1 MSRQKHRNQCSLK
14 ILKNFRPLFYGAS
27 NSRFPPHQRPISG
40 DKLNNVMVRS
50 SVYIYIYREVW
61 NYTINV
67 NKIDTGKFLECRETA
82 SFYGANGTVLNIP
95 CKFIITFLSSA
106 CMHTLQ
112 TYFQSAECSPV
123 PLLLYSSFTR
133 VLSPCGLIFMCW
145 GQAGLNQREQE
156 RHRRLPGMQRDCEL
170 LWCQWNSPEY
180 YR

>member
-67 NKIDTGKFLECRETA
+67 NKIDTGKFMECRETA
-82 SFYGANGTVLNIP
+82 SFHGANGPVLNIP
-95 CKFIITFLSSA
+95 GKPAYTHSGLTSSRP
-106 CMHTLQ
+106 
-112 TYFQSAECSPV
+112 ECSPV